1 MAKPG
6 SDRDGAMVDKQ
17 AGKKS
22 KDKLSPFTKTPKL
35 DRSELLG
42 KEGKAK
48 SSMKRKLSFTTSPP
62 RTEERDSDTDDS
74 DPGQSS
80 ETWGERL
87 VPPCRIYA
95 DKDGP
100 DKKKVKK
107 EAGGKKSQ
115 APNLLFGYPL
125 SERKQ
130 MALLMQMTANSP
142 DSTPSHPS
150 QTTPVQKKVPSS
162 ASSRQKDKVNKRNE
176 RGETPL
182 HMAAIRGDA
191 KQVKELISLGADVN
205 VKDFAGWTPLHE
217 ACNLGYYDVAKVL
230 IAAGAEVNTQG
241 LDDDT
246 PLHDASSSGHKDIV
260 KLLLRHGG
268 NAFQA
273 NKRGE
278 RPVDVADS
286 QELEQLLKGEV
297 PLSDQDDSSSDSED
311 PPSVNPSSVDD
322 NMEDS
327 DTEKDSDGKPAT
339 KASSSVPGLDEY
351 EFKDEEEEEDLSK
364 ALNDRHILRR
374 ELRQREKEDKD
385 RNHVAGKQSV
395 PLCALK
401 RISELIDTSY
411 RLIDTQTERFPALT
425 GPFFLFSGKADCFK

>member
-1 MAKPG
+1 VET
-6 SDRDGAMVDKQ
+6 R
-17 AGKKS
+17 AGS

-260 KLLLRHGG
+260 KLLLCHGG

-297 PLSDQDDSSSDSED
+297 PLSAPDDSSSESED

-322 NMEDS
+322 VMEDS

-339 KASSSVPGLDEY
+339 KASSSVTGLDEY

-364 ALNDRHILRR
+364 ALNERHILRR
-374 ELRQREKEDKD
+374 DLRQREKEDGD
-385 RNHVAGKQSV
+385 RNHVAAKQSGKGDSSSKSKKQKT
-395 PLCALK
+395 A
-401 RISELIDTSY
+401 
-411 RLIDTQTERFPALT
+411 QERNA
-425 GPFFLFSGKADCFK
+425 KE

>member
-1 MAKPG
+1 FLKP
-6 SDRDGAMVDKQ
+6 SSSLHRQ
-17 AGKKS
+17 TLLCTS

-48 SSMKRKLSFTTSPP
+48 SSMKRKLSFTASPP

-107 EAGGKKSQ
+107 EPGSRKSQ
-115 APNLLFGYPL
+115 SSNLLFGYPL

-150 QTTPVQKKVPSS
+150 QTTPIQKKVPSS

-297 PLSDQDDSSSDSED
+297 PLSEQDESSSESED
-311 PPSVNPSSVDD
+311 PPSVNPSSIDE

-327 DTEKDSDGKPAT
+327 DTEKESDGKPVS
-339 KASSSVPGLDEY
+339 KAMSSVLGMDEY

-364 ALNDRHILRR
+364 ALNDRHIPRR
-374 ELRQREKEDKD
+374 ELRQREKEDKE
-385 RNHVAGKQSV
+385 RNHVAGKQSSKSDSSTKSKKTKSSRV
-395 PLCALK
+395 QRRNWARWSRAVTPERFQMFSKC
-401 RISELIDTSY
+401 SYVVY
-411 RLIDTQTERFPALT
+411 RLC
-425 GPFFLFSGKADCFK
+425 S

>member
-6 SDRDGAMVDKQ
+6 GDRDGAMVDKQ

-35 DRSELLG
+35 DRSELLA

-62 RTEERDSDTDDS
+62 RTEERDSDTGKPS
-74 DPGQSS
+74 HCLTLPFN
-80 ETWGERL
+80 
-87 VPPCRIYA
+87 
-95 DKDGP
+95 KDGP
-100 DKKKVKK
+100 EKKKVKK
-107 EAGGKKSQ
+107 EAGSRRSKSS
-115 APNLLFGYPL
+115 NLLFGYPL

-150 QTTPVQKKVPSS
+150 QTTPVQKKVPSG

-286 QELEQLLKGEV
+286 QELELLLKGEA
-297 PLSDQDDSSSDSED
+297 PLSDQDDSSSESED

-327 DTEKDSDGKPAT
+327 DTEKESDGKPAT

-364 ALNDRHILRR
+364 ALNDRHIPRR
-374 ELRQREKEDKD
+374 ELRQREKEEKD
-385 RNHVAGKQSV
+385 RNHVAGKQSN
-395 PLCALK
+395 
-401 RISELIDTSY
+401 
-411 RLIDTQTERFPALT
+411 
-425 GPFFLFSGKADCFK
+425 KADSSSKSKKKKNKTLLQFRREITTNPIFST

>member
-1 MAKPG
+1 MCRRGCIVDIFSHPQHCDCG
-6 SDRDGAMVDKQ
+6 HTLLYLTSDFLFFFGVFLSQ
-17 AGKKS
+17 S

-62 RTEERDSDTDDS
+62 RTEERDSDT
-74 DPGQSS
+74 
-80 ETWGERL
+80 
-87 VPPCRIYA
+87 

-297 PLSDQDDSSSDSED
+297 PLSDQDDSSS
-311 PPSVNPSSVDD
+311 
-322 NMEDS
+322 
-327 DTEKDSDGKPAT
+327 G
-339 KASSSVPGLDEY
+339 
-351 EFKDEEEEEDLSK
+351 
-364 ALNDRHILRR
+364 
-374 ELRQREKEDKD
+374 RQKML
-385 RNHVAGKQSV
+385 
-395 PLCALK
+395 LCYV
-401 RISELIDTSY
+401 IY
-411 RLIDTQTERFPALT
+411 
-425 GPFFLFSGKADCFK
+425 